1 MSLKFGILI
10 KMSSSLIFSLR
21 EAYVSFGKKEIFNNL
36 DANIHQGNRIALIG
50 KNGVGKST
58 LMRIISEKQDLDQ
71 GELWKQGGLKISYF
85 SQQSEL
91 IEKNSIEEELIKVL
105 SSDEDKYKID
115 IFCENLELDKAEI
128 INNLSGGQKRRV
140 GLIKSLVVESN
151 IILLDEP
158 TNHLDLECIIWLE
171 NYLKSFSGAIMCV
184 SHDRTFLSNFTNKV
198 FWLDRGNLRVS
209 PKGFKDFDRWS
220 EELFEQEAREL
231 KNRKQFVSIEVEW
244 ANRGVKAR
252 VKRNVKRM
260 ERAKQLKIQLEKDE
274 SSYRKA
280 VASVKMQT
288 LKPGSDNSKF
298 IAEFNKVSIT
308 YENQTKKVLDNVSIK
323 INKKDRIGL
332 LGNNGTGKSTFL
344 KALIGSISISQGT
357 IKLKKNMNF
366 SYFDQLRN
374 DLNTNHSLKKILVPS
389 GGDYL
394 KVQGKERHVCSYLK
408 DFMFDPSKATDSIHT
423 LSGGQQ
429 NRLLLAKVLANPQT
443 GLILDE
449 PTNDLDLETM
459 DLLTEMLTNYK
470 GTLLIVSHDRD
481 FLDQT
486 VNKILYFE
494 GNGKVSIFMGGY
506 SDFLKRQEE
515 KKPVK
520 LKNTEKNIKKEEV
533 KNLNTKLSFKFK
545 YELEILPKEITKLKE
560 KIFEIKNELKD
571 SNLYLNDHDRFTNI
585 TNELAEIELTMQNK
599 EIRWLELME
608 MEEQLEN

>member
-1 MSLKFGILI
+1 MT
-10 KMSSSLIFSLR
+10 SSLIFSLR
-21 EAYVSFGKKEIFNNL
+21 EACISFGKKELFYNL
-36 DANIHQGNRIALIG
+36 DVNIHQGDFIALIG

-58 LMRIISEKQDLDQ
+58 LMKIISDRQDLDS
-71 GELWKQGGLKISYF
+71 GELWKLRGLKVSFF
-85 SQQSEL
+85 SQKLEL
-91 IEKNSIEEELIKVL
+91 TEYHTIETELMNVL
-105 SSDEDKYKID
+105 SSEDEQYKID
-115 IFCENLELDKAEI
+115 IFCDNLSLDKKI
-128 INNLSGGQKRRV
+128 KIKNLSGGQKRRV
-140 GLIKSLVVESN
+140 GLIKSLIVESA

-171 NYLKSFSGAIMCV
+171 NYLKSFAGAIICV

-198 FWLDRGNLRVS
+198 FWLDRGNLRIS

-231 KNRKQFVSIEVEW
+231 KNRKQFVGIEVEW

-252 VKRNVKRM
+252 VKRNVKRV
-260 ERAKQLKIQLEKDE
+260 ERAKQLREQLEKDE

-280 VASVKMQT
+280 IASVKGLV
-288 LKPGSDNSKF
+288 LKPELDNSKF
-298 IAEFNKVSIT
+298 IAEFNKVSII
-308 YENQTKKVLDNVSIK
+308 YENQNKKVLDNISIK
-323 INKKDRIGL
+323 ISKNERIGL

-344 KALIGSISISQGT
+344 KALIGHISISKGT

-374 DLNTNHSLKKILVPS
+374 DLNTDYSLKKILVPS

-394 KVQGKERHVCSYLK
+394 KVQGRDRHVCSYLK
-408 DFMFDPSKATDSIHT
+408 DFLFDPSRSTDSIHT

-506 SDFLKRQEE
+506 SDFIKNQAENNT
-515 KKPVK
+515 K
-520 LKNTEKNIKKEEV
+520 LKNTKKTIKKKES
-533 KNLNTKLSFKFK
+533 KKSNTKMSFKFK
-545 YELEILPKEITKLKE
+545 YELEILPKEIDNIQK
-560 KIFEIKNELKD
+560 KIIKINNELKD
-571 SNLYLNDHDRFTNI
+571 TNLYLDNYDKFTTI
-585 TNELAEIELTMQNK
+585 TKELTTFK
-599 EIRWLELME
+599 EQLYKKEERWLTLLELQE
-608 MEEQLEN
+608 KNE